1 MDFTFLIITVLMLL
15 AAQSGNIPI
24 VIALFA
30 LLLVTAKSKYL
41 ILAAI
46 IGLVLSI
53 IASLQMENKE
63 IYMLGGLFLIL
74 IIIAKADSSTPQQQY
89 AGGGYY

>member
-1 MDFTFLIITVLMLL
+1 MDFTFLIVTVLMLL

-53 IASLQMENKE
+53 VASLQIENKE

-74 IIIAKADSSTPQQQY
+74 IIIAKADSSTPQQPY